1 MNTTDRDINAYR
13 VWTTHRLTPA
23 YMRGI
28 PTSVWQSAL
37 CKRRLRPAHADQ
49 PPLQPRRNP

>member
-1 MNTTDRDINAYR
+1 MNTTTTTTTTTTGRDINAYQE
-13 VWTTHRLTPA
+13 WTTYRLTPA

-37 CKRRLRPAHADQ
+37 RTRRLHPPA
-49 PPLQPRRNP
+49 R